1 MRKGEISA
9 ESSIVVLTGAG
20 ISQESGL
27 DTFRDAGG
35 IWARYDIDD
44 VATPEGFRRNPPLV
58 HEFYNTQ
65 RREAATAVPNPAH
78 AALAELEKVWP
89 GRFLLVTQNIDG
101 LHEKAGSKALFHMHG
116 TLDGFLCEAC
126 GRRGSWADD
135 MSTNSTCPQC
145 SHKGAL
151 RPDIVWFGEMPY
163 FMPEI
168 YRALGEADLFLSIGT
183 SGTVYPAADFVREA
197 RQAGATTVE
206 LNLEASRKG
215 RGLFDL
221 EIEGKA
227 SDIVPLF
234 VDDLL
239 RGRLPPP

>member
-1 MRKGEISA
+1 MRKVEISA
-9 ESSIVVLTGAG
+9 TTSIVVLTGAG

-58 HEFYNTQ
+58 HDFYNIQ
-65 RREAATAVPNPAH
+65 RGEAAAAIPNPAH
-78 AALAELEKVWP
+78 SALAELEQAWL
-89 GRFLLVTQNIDG
+89 GRFLLITQNIDG

-126 GRRGSWADD
+126 GRRGPWSGD
-135 MSTNSTCPQC
+135 MSTASACPLCGNS
-145 SHKGAL
+145 GAL
-151 RPDIVWFGEMPY
+151 RPDIVWFGETPY
-163 FMPEI
+163 FMPDI
-168 YRALGEADLFLSIGT
+168 YRALGEADVFLSIGT

-197 RQAGATTVE
+197 RQAGALTVE

-215 RGLFDL
+215 HGLFDL

-227 SDIVPLF
+227 SDVVPAF

-239 RGRLPPP
+239 KGRLSAP